1 MVLLLLSGPTQ
12 NLSLRRKVSWSSSL
26 IPMNPHEP
34 SSIENSDVSPAIPL
48 EISADLAARVD
59 GILQDFAEEAELET
73 ALVVERSGALVS
85 GISSEAEVMVEVIS
99 ALVAGASAAMNS
111 LVKELGSTGNI
122 ESFHQS
128 AERAI
133 YLAEVM
139 DRFVL
144 VGVSTVPVPVGVI
157 REKARQVRPALIDL
171 LQGILVAPPLE
182 APRPRTFSLRE
193 MAEAS
198 AAERIV
204 ESDSVSEAPTAAEE
218 SHLPAEEVVAPVGAV
233 EPLSELEPA
242 GGDPGDEA
250 SPEEFPE
257 MIFEADETE
266 EAPGEPEPVSGAQPV
281 EPTEVIEFL
290 GDDTPEI
297 VIEDSSGAV
306 IDSPFETEDDDDE
319 EGIDPDDDG
328 SFNESIFEL
337 EDDETERE
345 LLVEPVGELED
356 GPLMEPV
363 AGIEIEEEPGAVFEV
378 DEGEVSGPEAASSS
392 VFEVEE
398 ESSAE
403 QEDDESSAFE
413 LDFDDFEEDEVEEAE
428 EVDTRATEKE
438 IEEGEASSPGPFY
451 F

>member
-204 ESDSVSEAPTAAEE
+204 ESDSVSETPTAAEE

-233 EPLSELEPA
+233 EPLSELEPV

-306 IDSPFETEDDDDE
+306 IDSPFETEDDD
-319 EGIDPDDDG
+319 G
-328 SFNESIFEL
+328 SFSESIFEL
-337 EDDETERE
+337 EDDETEGE
-345 LLVEPVGELED
+345 PLVEPVGELED
-356 GPLMEPV
+356 GPLREPV
-363 AGIEIEEEPGAVFEV
+363 AGIEIEEEPGAFFEV

-403 QEDDESSAFE
+403 EEDDESSAFE
-413 LDFDDFEEDEVEEAE
+413 LDFDDFEEEAE

-438 IEEGEASSPGPFY
+438 TEEGEASSPGPFY

>member
-233 EPLSELEPA
+233 EPLSELEPV

-306 IDSPFETEDDDDE
+306 IDSPFETEDDD
-319 EGIDPDDDG
+319 G

-363 AGIEIEEEPGAVFEV
+363 AGIEIEEEPGAFFEV

-398 ESSAE
+398 GSSAE
-403 QEDDESSAFE
+403 EEDDESSAFE
-413 LDFDDFEEDEVEEAE
+413 LDFDDFEEEAE

-438 IEEGEASSPGPFY
+438 TEEGEASSPGPFY